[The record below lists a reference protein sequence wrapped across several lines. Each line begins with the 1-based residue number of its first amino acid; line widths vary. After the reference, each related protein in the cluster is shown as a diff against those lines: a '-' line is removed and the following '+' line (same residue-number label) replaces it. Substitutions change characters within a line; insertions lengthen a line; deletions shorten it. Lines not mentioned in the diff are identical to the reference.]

1 MEGALQTAYRNYIY
15 AYLNVKNVLSTYDSK
30 LEALIGG
37 WEVAKTM
44 KPEAKKAL
52 GETLGI
58 EIAKGVFFDTTEN
71 DYHIDIGDL
80 ALNLMMVNSDI
91 IASGIPGIQGTGTS
105 VTIDPRSIV
114 KGAQIPKDKSELWYL
129 GNALYNE
136 HYTRHEN
143 TENAGLIDLAVMIK
157 DIVKQF
163 DDIDAQVA
171 EQMEGLAMDLNMA
184 IVAIQPSFA
193 ELAAAE
199 AAYRAQLEVGEQIQ
213 EQRALWRQQVS
224 NSATEQRYLDMYNRV
239 QRNLALTKYTTSFD
253 TAQRYVWELAK
264 VYDYET
270 GLLSSE
276 PQAGKKFLSEII
288 ATRSLGQPGVS
299 INSAT
304 TDGGLYDIVNRM
316 KANWDVLKP
325 RLGINNPDKPA
336 KWFSLRRELFRI
348 KPGEEGDMAWR
359 KELAK
364 YRVDNIFENSDFI
377 RHCQPPASA
386 NSLVTRNPATSSRSL
401 RQSTIK
407 RTSSAR
413 RSSLATDSSPAPT
426 TRRRSMP
433 WAWISWASTS

>member
-1 MEGALQTAYRNYIY
+1 MFAASLFAMAENAYTNHAGNVVSGVVIALDARTATVSNVFEIANLPLSIFPEAEQRRMEGALQTAYRNYIY

-270 GLLSSE
+270 GL
-276 PQAGKKFLSEII
+276 
-288 ATRSLGQPGVS
+288 
-299 INSAT
+299 
-304 TDGGLYDIVNRM
+304 
-316 KANWDVLKP
+316 
-325 RLGINNPDKPA
+325 
-336 KWFSLRRELFRI
+336 
-348 KPGEEGDMAWR
+348 
-359 KELAK
+359 
-364 YRVDNIFENSDFI
+364 
-377 RHCQPPASA
+377 PPAS
-386 NSLVTRNPATSSRSL
+386 RRPARSSSPRSSR
-401 RQSTIK
+401 RAP
-407 RTSSAR
+407 SA
-413 RSSLATDSSPAPT
+413 SPACRSTAPRRTADST
-426 TRRRSMP
+426 TS
-433 WAWISWASTS
+433 